1 MLSSSIRTGLA
12 AGLLA
17 GLLAGAFGLLVGS
30 PSLEHAIALEE
41 AAAHGHA
48 HDEELPRWLQQAGLV
63 AGSGLVGAAVGALFG
78 LAFAWSVGRLLGDAW
93 TRSLKLGAGG
103 LGAFVL
109 MPALVQ
115 PPNPPGVGDPETVA
129 ARTVAY
135 LGSIV
140 AGLLLAAAAW
150 TAGRW
155 LQERTGLR
163 VPARQALLGAAVVAT
178 GLAFVALVAGPAGS
192 APVPAELLWS
202 FRLAAVA
209 TQAVLYGGLA
219 VVFGL
224 LSADAERP
232 ATLAPR

>member
-17 GLLAGAFGLLVGS
+17 GLLAGSFGLLVGS

-41 AAAHGHA
+41 AAAHGHG

-63 AGSGLVGAAVGALFG
+63 AGSALVGAAVGALFG
-78 LAFAWSVGRLLGDAW
+78 LAFAWSSGRVRGEAW
-93 TRSLKLGAGG
+93 TRSLKLGGVL

-109 MPALVQ
+109 LPALVQ
-115 PPNPPGVGDPETVA
+115 PANPPGVGDSEAVT

-135 LGSIV
+135 LGSV
-140 AGLLLAAAAW
+140 LAGLLLAAAAW
-150 TAGRW
+150 TGGRW
-155 LQERTGLR
+155 LQEHTKLQAPVRQTLTGVAVL
-163 VPARQALLGAAVVAT
+163 AAGLL
-178 GLAFVALVAGPAGS
+178 FIALVAGPAGQ

-219 VVFGL
+219 VIFGL
-224 LSADAERP
+224 LTAQAQRP
-232 ATLAPR
+232 TALTR